1 MASICRRISPLA
13 VAVFLGIVLPVT
25 GAHAEVKIGLILSL
39 TGPAASI
46 GIPYENGVA
55 VAIERIPEI
64 AGEKLKLITLD
75 DASDPSTAARDAR
88 KLIEQDNVDIIL
100 GSAGAPA
107 SLAAANVAYESKVPM
122 IILAPAVM
130 KPNQQDWEVTVV
142 QPMSMMIAGVVN
154 HMKEHSITTVAFIG
168 FNDAAGDVV
177 YDALTRSAAP
187 AGIKVV
193 TDQRYGRTDT
203 SVMAQVLK
211 IIASQPQAVLT
222 GGSGTPG
229 ALSHLTLAERGY
241 SGATY
246 SSPASTNK
254 DFLRLAGAAVNGMII
269 PAGPFVVFEQ
279 LPDNNPIK
287 QAAAAFKSAWLK
299 VNGEWTND
307 AFAAYGYDGWL
318 IMSDAVKRAAGKGR
332 PGTPEY
338 RQALRDALYQTTE
351 LAGAQAIYNFR
362 PGSPY
367 GADERSR
374 VIVQWQTDRFKLVQ

>member
-229 ALSHLTLAERGY
+229 ALSHLTLAERGLV
-241 SGATY
+241 APRIRRQRRPTKIFCVL
-246 SSPASTNK
+246 PAP
-254 DFLRLAGAAVNGMII
+254 R
-269 PAGPFVVFEQ
+269 
-279 LPDNNPIK
+279 
-287 QAAAAFKSAWLK
+287 
-299 VNGEWTND
+299 
-307 AFAAYGYDGWL
+307 
-318 IMSDAVKRAAGKGR
+318 
-332 PGTPEY
+332 
-338 RQALRDALYQTTE
+338 
-351 LAGAQAIYNFR
+351 
-362 PGSPY
+362 
-367 GADERSR
+367 
-374 VIVQWQTDRFKLVQ
+374 

>member
-1 MASICRRISPLA
+1 
-13 VAVFLGIVLPVT
+13 
-25 GAHAEVKIGLILSL
+25 
-39 TGPAASI
+39 
-46 GIPYENGVA
+46 
-55 VAIERIPEI
+55 
-64 AGEKLKLITLD
+64 
-75 DASDPSTAARDAR
+75 
-88 KLIEQDNVDIIL
+88 
-100 GSAGAPA
+100 
-107 SLAAANVAYESKVPM
+107 
-122 IILAPAVM
+122 
-130 KPNQQDWEVTVV
+130 
-142 QPMSMMIAGVVN
+142 
-154 HMKEHSITTVAFIG
+154 
-168 FNDAAGDVV
+168 
-177 YDALTRSAAP
+177 
-187 AGIKVV
+187 
-193 TDQRYGRTDT
+193 
-203 SVMAQVLK
+203 
-211 IIASQPQAVLT
+211 
-222 GGSGTPG
+222 
-229 ALSHLTLAERGY
+229 
-241 SGATY
+241 
-246 SSPASTNK
+246 
-254 DFLRLAGAAVNGMII
+254 MII